1 MLDDRLMRLQ
11 LPPLQQ
17 RPTAAVQLDRLQQ
30 PAHSLS
36 FARNPRTRPSLCVSV
51 HFARNRRE
59 AARVLA
65 AASAMAATRGAQ
77 SPALV
82 SWSMLFLCAL
92 AFRPAVV
99 TVDSLEPD
107 AKGLNLLVK
116 VLEVFHQAPGQG
128 ANANANANNAK
139 KRFVTHV
146 LVADSTGSIELA
158 IQGASQANTA
168 RQGSWLYVR
177 NAHVAMTSTGHMRL
191 TAALPWAILEA
202 VPAANAPPA
211 DAPVNKDNNLSL
223 TEYELVGEGGA
234 ADAPAA
240 AAAQ

>member
-1 MLDDRLMRLQ
+1 
-11 LPPLQQ
+11 
-17 RPTAAVQLDRLQQ
+17 
-30 PAHSLS
+30 
-36 FARNPRTRPSLCVSV
+36 
-51 HFARNRRE
+51 
-59 AARVLA
+59 
-65 AASAMAATRGAQ
+65 
-77 SPALV
+77 
-82 SWSMLFLCAL
+82 
-92 AFRPAVV
+92 V

-116 VLEVFHQAPGQG
+116 VLEVFHQAPG
-128 ANANANANNAK
+128 ANANANAK

-168 RQGSWLYVR
+168 RQGSWIYVR

-191 TAALPWAILEA
+191 TAALPWAIIEA

-234 ADAPAA
+234 ASDAPAA
-240 AAAQ
+240 AAQ